1 MLTHVLSYCRK
12 LTSYQVKT
20 SSTSVEIVLD
30 RAGKIYTKGSEV
42 TGQVVITANELEN
55 YDQIIVSLKGEGRVY
70 PSHYGKILSYVRR
83 PKYAGHHHG
92 EVYCA
97 KSKVLI
103 NNTRLTKQT
112 LPAGEHRF
120 PFCFRLT
127 GSRLPTSFKG
137 PLGYISYFIGA
148 KVVRTSSSERDI
160 VASVEIPFVE
170 TVDINCDELL
180 KPVCEDNKKIVH
192 SLLGD
197 SSPITLRVQLD
208 RSGFCIGER
217 IKVQADVQNGSG
229 RDITLQAKL
238 IRKSQFTVADHKA
251 DSTSEVLST
260 VSGPRV
266 APGGFCQ
273 WKSDSLVVPP
283 TEPTIAT
290 CSYISVNY
298 VLKVSVKI
306 PQSRNCT
313 ITIPVTIGNVPLAG
327 R

>member
-1 MLTHVLSYCRK
+1 M
-12 LTSYQVKT
+12 
-20 SSTSVEIVLD
+20 LD
-30 RAGKIYTKGSEV
+30 RAGKIYTTGSEV
-42 TGQVVITANELEN
+42 TGQVVITANERVN

-83 PKYAGHHHG
+83 PKYSGHHHG

-97 KSKVLI
+97 KAKVLI
-103 NNTRLTKQT
+103 NNTTTDRLTKQT

-148 KVVRTSSSERDI
+148 KVVQSSSERDI
-160 VASVEIPFVE
+160 IASVEIPFVE
-170 TVDINCDELL
+170 TVDIDCDELL
-180 KPVCEDNKKIVH
+180 KPVCEENKKIVH

-208 RSGFCIGER
+208 RSGFCVGER
-217 IKVQADVQNGSG
+217 IKLQADVQNGSG

-238 IRKSQFTVADHKA
+238 IRKSQFAVADHQA

-260 VSGPRV
+260 VSGPHV
-266 APGGFCQ
+266 APGDFCQ
-273 WKSDSLVVPP
+273 WNSVVPP
-283 TEPTIAT
+283 TLEPTIAT

-327 R
+327 Q